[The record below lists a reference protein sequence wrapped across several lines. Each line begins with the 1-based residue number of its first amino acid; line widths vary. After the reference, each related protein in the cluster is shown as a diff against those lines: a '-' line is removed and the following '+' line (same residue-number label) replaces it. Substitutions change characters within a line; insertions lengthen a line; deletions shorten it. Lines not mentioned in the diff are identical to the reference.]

1 MEIIIS
7 ILALWCLYNTLV
19 IKHNYRQDRRGDIID
34 KSTVKILQI
43 HNKRLDRL
51 EAKLDIKEP
60 VKYQSVIFAIAAGG
74 L

>member
-1 MEIIIS
+1 MLSIIIS
-7 ILALWCLYNTLV
+7 ILAVWCLYNTLE
-19 IKHNYRQDRRGDIID
+19 IRYNARQDKRGDIID

-60 VKYQSVIFAIAAGG
+60 VEY
-74 L
+74 

>member
-7 ILALWCLYNTLV
+7 VLALWCLYNTLV

-34 KSTVKILQI
+34 MSTVKILQI

-60 VKYQSVIFAIAAGG
+60 VEY
-74 L
+74 

>member
-60 VKYQSVIFAIAAGG
+60 VKY
-74 L
+74 

>member
-1 MEIIIS
+1 MRLMEIIIS
-7 ILALWCLYNTLV
+7 ILALWCLYNTLT

-60 VKYQSVIFAIAAGG
+60 VEY
-74 L
+74 

>member
-7 ILALWCLYNTLV
+7 ILALWCLYDTLV

-60 VKYQSVIFAIAAGG
+60 VKY
-74 L
+74 

>member
-1 MEIIIS
+1 MRSWEIIIS
-7 ILALWCLYNTLV
+7 IIALWCLYNTLV

-60 VKYQSVIFAIAAGG
+60 VEY
-74 L
+74 

>member
-7 ILALWCLYNTLV
+7 ILALWCLYNTLT
-19 IKHNYRQDRRGDIID
+19 IKYNSRQDKRGDIID

-51 EAKLDIKEP
+51 EAELDIKEP
-60 VKYQSVIFAIAAGG
+60 VKY
-74 L
+74 

>member
-7 ILALWCLYNTLV
+7 VLALWCLYNTLV

-51 EAKLDIKEP
+51 EKKLDIKEP
-60 VKYQSVIFAIAAGG
+60 VKY
-74 L
+74 

>member
-1 MEIIIS
+1 MEIITS
-7 ILALWCLYNTLV
+7 IIALWCLYNTLV

-60 VKYQSVIFAIAAGG
+60 VKY
-74 L
+74 

>member
-7 ILALWCLYNTLV
+7 VLALWCLYNTLV
-19 IKHNYRQDRRGDIID
+19 IKHNYRQDKRGDIID
-34 KSTVKILQI
+34 KSTVKVLQI

-60 VKYQSVIFAIAAGG
+60 VEY
-74 L
+74 

>member
-1 MEIIIS
+1 MRLMEIIIS
-7 ILALWCLYNTLV
+7 ILALWCLYNTLE

-60 VKYQSVIFAIAAGG
+60 VEY
-74 L
+74 

>member
-1 MEIIIS
+1 MRLWEIIIS
-7 ILALWCLYNTLV
+7 IIAFWCLYNTLV
-19 IKHNYRQDRRGDIID
+19 IKHNYRQDRRGDIIG

-60 VKYQSVIFAIAAGG
+60 VDY
-74 L
+74 